1 MAARTGAGTG
11 VVVGLVVF
19 VIMSV
24 LLLVLTIVF
33 YTKQAE
39 AVEARIEAEE
49 QLSDY
54 ANRAQRNSDAY
65 KAVEAQ
71 AQASGKTAMQHLI
84 DQKQQ
89 IMTRVLGNPNAS
101 VDELQ
106 STLATYAP
114 GSPNASCATA
124 LRSLSG
130 ELQASRTEGQGYRDQ
145 ITQLE
150 DLVAEKNAMLEQAE
164 DQRQQEVQAV
174 RNLIA
179 TFMQDVQNYGVEVQ
193 ETRQAMMNMVQELE
207 NTFDTEVDQLERT
220 LDQLRTE
227 LALKESRLAEY
238 QEIVNETR
246 LKAKDP
252 ALLVDGRILDNAT
265 GQGLVYITLRM
276 PRGKASVQ
284 VIEVGETTST
294 AKITRSSRGR
304 PVVRDDVIANAVYDP
319 EKEYLFMVHGRFDM
333 NTDGRPTPA
342 ETDLVKSLIREWGGE
357 IYEGDE
363 LRGDIDFL
371 LLGVQPNEPGPLPDN
386 PTPAQVD
393 IWVKQKE
400 AVERYNQLLNRAMQA
415 NIPVLNQNR
424 FLVLIGHTNR

>member
-114 GSPNASCATA
+114 GSPNASFATA

-265 GQGLVYITLRM
+265 GQGLVYISRGRQDHITLGMTFEVYDDASMLTPEPGTLRM

-294 AKITRSSRGR
+294 AKITRSSRVR
-304 PVVRDDVIANAVYDP
+304 PVGRD
-319 EKEYLFMVHGRFDM
+319 
-333 NTDGRPTPA
+333 
-342 ETDLVKSLIREWGGE
+342 ETTRIE
-357 IYEGDE
+357 
-363 LRGDIDFL
+363 
-371 LLGVQPNEPGPLPDN
+371 Q
-386 PTPAQVD
+386 
-393 IWVKQKE
+393 
-400 AVERYNQLLNRAMQA
+400 
-415 NIPVLNQNR
+415 
-424 FLVLIGHTNR
+424 HTNGAATRHGVGHAEPDWP